1 MTNEQML
8 EQMKLV
14 ITPKT
19 RAYLENT
26 LEPKYLGEYLNN
38 LNQVVFS
45 EPEHYSEMLFQI
57 IDMFEKEGFIFD
69 EIKKG
74 GEALILKFSELSI
87 YKKGIILDINNEEG
101 LALMKIPD
109 IEDYNFSFNRIKEE
123 YIKFFDSFL
132 TVHQK

>member
-45 EPEHYSEMLFQI
+45 EPEHYDQ
-57 IDMFEKEGFIFD
+57 KP
-69 EIKKG
+69 
-74 GEALILKFSELSI
+74 SI
-87 YKKGIILDINNEEG
+87 VL
-101 LALMKIPD
+101 
-109 IEDYNFSFNRIKEE
+109 
-123 YIKFFDSFL
+123 
-132 TVHQK
+132 V